1 MHLDQEHDELELEQV
16 IRSRIWRLDKINAL
30 IINISSNTTL
40 VTPYKMMISPQEL
53 GNYSTMQGL

>member
-30 IINISSNTTL
+30 IIIISSNTTL

-53 GNYSTMQGL
+53 GN